1 MLSNT
6 FAIARMMELD
16 ILENIESLGS
26 HLLQN
31 GAHVVS
37 AHANM

>member
-31 GAHVVS
+31 GAHVVC